1 MVVDFSSRS
10 RSDQLHWRDMI
21 AESTKDAAKTEIVE
35 LVITTVKRARGLAFV
50 CLSVLGRRSRVVA
63 PTTLAEAVCH
73 VWGSCLQ
80 ECKRNNITIIII
92 ITCTEVWPFII
103 GLE

>member
-1 MVVDFSSRS
+1 
-10 RSDQLHWRDMI
+10 MI

-35 LVITTVKRARGLAFV
+35 LVITNVKRARGLAFV

-63 PTTLAEAVCH
+63 PTTFSRGEMSRA
-73 VWGSCLQ
+73 GSCLQ

-92 ITCTEVWPFII
+92 ITCIEVCTFII
-103 GLE
+103 MTPVLSVSLQAVTSYYLFTV